1 MTDPQHP
8 NRRQWLQRTSAWLG
22 APALAGLTGCAT
34 APAFETPPATVTVA
48 PLRDGQV
55 LRFQLTDLYSA
66 RGLGEATM
74 TVQPSRSRAR
84 HLAVSLP
91 ASNVFRDDSRPA
103 RTGQTVWTDGQVSEE
118 LFFDVPCRFSQPD
131 PLLPEGLALG
141 RGPLLGNTCQ
151 RADDDRPRRWV
162 TQLTGEG
169 WERVEVP
176 AGRFL
181 ALRVHRSI
189 WFDHPD
195 PWRRDNTRSER
206 LWFAPALGF
215 WVRREWTG
223 EYLVPDVRRDV
234 RREDWVRFE
243 LA

>member
-1 MTDPQHP
+1 MTHPQHP
-8 NRRQWLQRTSAWLG
+8 NRRQWLQRGSAWLG

-34 APAFETPPATVTVA
+34 APVFETPPATVTVA

-55 LRFQLTDLYSA
+55 LRFQMTDLYSGL
-66 RGLGEATM
+66 GLGEATM
-74 TVQPSRSRAR
+74 TVLPGTSRAR
-84 HLAVSLP
+84 QLAVSLP
-91 ASNVFRDDSRPA
+91 ASNVTRDDSRPR
-103 RTGQTVWTDGQVSEE
+103 RTGQTLWTDGQVSEE

-131 PLLPEGLALG
+131 PLLPPGLALG
-141 RGPLLGNTCQ
+141 RGPVLSNGCQ
-151 RADDDRPRRWV
+151 REDDRRVRRWV

-169 WERVEVP
+169 WERIEVP

-206 LWFAPALGF
+206 LWFAPAVGF

-223 EYLVPDVRRDV
+223 EYLVPDVRRDL